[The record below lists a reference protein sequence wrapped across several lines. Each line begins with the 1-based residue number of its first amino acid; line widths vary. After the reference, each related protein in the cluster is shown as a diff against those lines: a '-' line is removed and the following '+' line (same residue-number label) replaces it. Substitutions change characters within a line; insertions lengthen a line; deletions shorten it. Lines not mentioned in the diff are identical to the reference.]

1 MLALT
6 GFIALFAIQA
16 GAQNSPQTLAMAG
29 VSYEISLA
37 NASQHLVKVRL
48 SLAPGAPEGELQ
60 LPVWNSLYQIRDFA
74 QYVNWV
80 RGRDQNGNPLV
91 VTQAGQKPVAALAE
105 PGAEARLSMKFSL
118 TNQAHSAH
126 KQTPTTLF
134 SIWPRF

>member
-74 QYVNWV
+74 QYINWV

-91 VTQAGQKPVAALAE
+91 VTKLDKSRWQVAVV
-105 PGAEARLSMKFSL
+105 AEARSSMKFSL
-118 TNQAHSAH
+118 TNQARSAH
-126 KQTPTTLF
+126 RQTRTTLF
-134 SIWPRF
+134 SIWRRF

>member
-48 SLAPGAPEGELQ
+48 SLAPGAPQGELQ

-74 QYVNWV
+74 QYINWV

-91 VTQAGQKPVAALAE
+91 VTKLDKSRWQVGGGGGEIEYEIFADQSGPFGAQA
-105 PGAEARLSMKFSL
+105 
-118 TNQAHSAH
+118 NAHHAF
-126 KQTPTTLF
+126 L
-134 SIWPRF
+134 IWPRF